1 METQRVGHNLA
12 TKKQHNSKRVRCHW
26 EWGSVDLGL
35 PEEVAPEVGPEQATG
50 NGQDFSREEKPQ
62 PGDQVGL

>member
-1 METQRVGHNLA
+1 M
-12 TKKQHNSKRVRCHW
+12 
-26 EWGSVDLGL
+26 DLGL

-50 NGQDFSREEKPQ
+50 KGQDFSREEKPQ